1 MEAQL
6 SGYFARVGY
15 REMGYGRV
23 TLLAEL
29 STWSLWAR
37 REENRYAPGRR
48 RREQATVTG
57 GGPNIGGNMSV
68 SEDRTVAPA
77 IAASPIADPAP
88 LGLAAF
94 ALTTFLLSAAN
105 AHWMN
110 GNATGNAWV
119 GYAFAYGGLCQL
131 LAGMWEFR
139 NRNVF
144 GATAFSTYGGF
155 WIGLGLWLHFIPATV
170 RVTALVS
177 LNRDLGWILQAFAI
191 FNTYML
197 IISSQVNMAVFL
209 VFLTLEVTEIL
220 LFIGNFVTK
229 NPALP
234 PFNITPL
241 PGLIQVGGYVGIL
254 TALVAWY
261 TSAAGVM
268 NGLKGRQ
275 VFPVGK
281 PLFNL

>member
-1 MEAQL
+1 
-6 SGYFARVGY
+6 
-15 REMGYGRV
+15 
-23 TLLAEL
+23 
-29 STWSLWAR
+29 
-37 REENRYAPGRR
+37 
-48 RREQATVTG
+48 VTG

-110 GNATGNAWV
+110 GNATGDAWI
-119 GYAFAYGGLCQL
+119 GYALAYGGLCQL

-155 WIGLGLWLHFIPATV
+155 WIGLGLWVLLVARQTRPAV
-170 RVTALVS
+170 AAGTAF
-177 LNRDLGWILQAFAI
+177 LNHDLGWILLAFAI

-197 IISSQVNMAVFL
+197 LFSAQVNTAVFA
-209 VFLTLEVTEIL
+209 VFLTLEATEIVL
-220 LFIGNFVTK
+220 AIGFFANSAGTVQF
-229 NPALP
+229 
-234 PFNITPL
+234 
-241 PGLIQVGGYVGIL
+241 GGYVGL
-254 TALVAWY
+254 VTALVAWY
-261 TSAAGVM
+261 TSAAGVS
-268 NGLKGRQ
+268 NGLAGRIRL
-275 VFPVGK
+275 PVGK
-281 PLFNL
+281 PLLA

>member
-1 MEAQL
+1 
-6 SGYFARVGY
+6 
-15 REMGYGRV
+15 MGYGRV

-68 SEDRTVAPA
+68 SEDRTSVAPA
-77 IAASPIADPAP
+77 TAASPIADPAP

-110 GNATGNAWV
+110 GNATGDAWI
-119 GYAFAYGGLCQL
+119 GYALAYGGLCQL
-131 LAGMWEFR
+131 LAGMWEFK

-155 WIGLGLWLHFIPATV
+155 WIGLGLWVVLVA
-170 RVTALVS
+170 RVGPTSGVAALVYAGKTTK
-177 LNRDLGWILQAFAI
+177 DLGWILLAFAI

-197 IISSQVNMAVFL
+197 LWSMAVNTAIFA
-209 VFLTLEVTEIL
+209 VFLTLEATEIV
-220 LFIGNFVTK
+220 LFAGFFSGN
-229 NPALP
+229 A
-234 PFNITPL
+234 NI
-241 PGLIQVGGYVGIL
+241 VRAGGYVGVL

-261 TSAAGVM
+261 ASSAGVF
-268 NGLKGRQ
+268 NGMRGRI
-275 VFPVGK
+275 VVPVGK
-281 PLFNL
+281 PFIS